1 MKKIRVLQLGASD
14 FSQSMQIS
22 DQAEWFYEP
31 DLSQLTGKEFDVAIL
46 DREVSGD
53 EFDFLIQ
60 SLRAYTLFAT
70 ERVLLKEGGIARQL
84 MAQKKGKQISA
95 EELSV
100 LLKEELPDYFSGSYG
115 EKYLPQDLS
124 VAEGFKGKIFWK
136 GYEGVDLCGEFGDEL
151 TQIVFWRN
159 NPPIAANQV
168 LEYWLEYA
176 KDTSVEIVLE
186 VTIIRFRFGTFPES
200 REALVFT
207 ERDLEDAIY
216 IANKGESR
224 GSLFVSLKA
233 RGTGNFKII
242 ALHSRHSRRGKGN
255 FIPGGKRSVTSDR
268 EEVFYYFDPGSL
280 TPPLNVYFS
289 GYKTKEGFEAYN
301 IMERMGH
308 PFLLITDTRLEGG
321 AAYIGSEEYENAI
334 EKIIRDHMAELGFQA
349 SDVIL
354 SGISMGSFG
363 ALYYGC
369 RIQPYAIVVGKP
381 LVSFGDIA
389 ENERINRPGGFPTSL
404 DVLHKFCGN
413 LSKDAVRRLNNK
425 FWNVFDG
432 TQWHNTQLA
441 LAYMIEDDYDQTAY
455 EKLQSH
461 LKGTGVK
468 IYGKGLHGRHNDNS
482 VGIVDWFLNQFHR
495 IVQDDFENMRNETG
509 GQRR

>member
-1 MKKIRVLQLGASD
+1 MKKIRVLQLGTRD

-22 DQAEWFYEP
+22 DHAEWFYEP

-70 ERVLLKEGGIARQL
+70 EGVHLTEGGITGQL
-84 MAQKKGKQISA
+84 MARKKGKQIST

-100 LLKEELPDYFSGSYG
+100 LLKEELPDYFSESYG
-115 EKYLPQDLS
+115 DKYKPQDLS
-124 VAEGFKGKIFWK
+124 VAEGFKGKVYWK
-136 GYEGVDLCGEFGDEL
+136 GFEGVNLCGEFGDEL
-151 TQIVFWRN
+151 TQIVFWRD

-168 LEYWLEYA
+168 LEFWLEYA
-176 KDTSVEIVLE
+176 KDSSVDILLE
-186 VTIIRFRFGTFPES
+186 VTMIRFGFGTFPES
-200 REALVFT
+200 KEVLAFT
-207 ERDLEDAIY
+207 EKDLEDVIY
-216 IANKGESR
+216 IDNGGNGR
-224 GSLFVSLKA
+224 RFLFVSLKA
-233 RGTGNFKII
+233 RGTGNLEVI
-242 ALHSRHSRRGKGN
+242 ALHSRHSRRGKGT

-268 EEVFYYFDPGSL
+268 EEVFYYFDPGNL

-289 GYKTKEGFEAYN
+289 GYKTQEGFEAYG
-301 IMERMGH
+301 IMRRMGH
-308 PFLLITDTRLEGG
+308 PFLLIAEARLEGG
-321 AAYIGSEEYENAI
+321 AAYIGSEEYEDAI

-349 SDVIL
+349 SEVIL

-389 ENERINRPGGFPTSL
+389 ENERIRRPGGFPTSL
-404 DVLHKFCGN
+404 DLLHKFCGD
-413 LSKDAVRRLNNK
+413 LSRDAVKRLNNK

-441 LAYMIEDDYDQTAY
+441 LAYMIEDDYDKTAY
-455 EKLQSH
+455 EKMQSH

-468 IYGKGLHGRHNDNS
+468 IYGKGLHGRHNDNTS
-482 VGIVDWFLNQFHR
+482 GIVNWFLNQFHR